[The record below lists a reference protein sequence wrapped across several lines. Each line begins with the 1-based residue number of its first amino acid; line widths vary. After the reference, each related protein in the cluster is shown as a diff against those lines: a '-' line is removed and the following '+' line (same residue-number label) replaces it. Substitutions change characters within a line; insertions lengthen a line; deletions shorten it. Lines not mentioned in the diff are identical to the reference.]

1 MHKYIFIK
9 GRIMN
14 LLYIIFNCI
23 AAFLFSSSIY
33 ATMIV
38 RSHNLNLSIGW
49 LLLFF
54 IIGWMLCFI
63 PIYISRN
70 KQHKTFIAILTLL
83 CVGLLSKTGLGTI
96 GWLAMVLWAFF
107 DKSSES
113 MKKTNKQRIEK
124 QNNKVKNCS
133 QSIQKENTIKKVTE
147 IHIKKKSDIKLNRI
161 LIFGT
166 VGILGLVFI
175 YKLYTSLYVLPELPH
190 ETPHQNHC
198 HTTCVLPGD
207 SKRHIIHCYEKCMED
222 KESYMK
228 AEEEQKA
235 VNDMMKKLNYKDIPQ
250 IVYNQ
255 CMHDKNTDNNKA
267 VICKCTSDGYIKT
280 LSGNPNKDMFT
291 IYDLMKKEYH
301 IQHNIPDERR
311 AIIPWS
317 ANYYRCLDT
326 DKR

>member
-1 MHKYIFIK
+1 
-9 GRIMN
+9 MN

-38 RSHNLNLSIGW
+38 RSHNLNLGIGW

-133 QSIQKENTIKKVTE
+133 QSIQKENTIKIWEPSAFGALSNHQISELKR
-147 IHIKKKSDIKLNRI
+147 IYIYRKKTKN
-161 LIFGT
+161 
-166 VGILGLVFI
+166 V
-175 YKLYTSLYVLPELPH
+175 
-190 ETPHQNHC
+190 
-198 HTTCVLPGD
+198 
-207 SKRHIIHCYEKCMED
+207 ED
-222 KESYMK
+222 RTWRG
-228 AEEEQKA
+228 Q
-235 VNDMMKKLNYKDIPQ
+235 
-250 IVYNQ
+250 
-255 CMHDKNTDNNKA
+255 
-267 VICKCTSDGYIKT
+267 
-280 LSGNPNKDMFT
+280 F
-291 IYDLMKKEYH
+291 
-301 IQHNIPDERR
+301 
-311 AIIPWS
+311 
-317 ANYYRCLDT
+317 
-326 DKR
+326 